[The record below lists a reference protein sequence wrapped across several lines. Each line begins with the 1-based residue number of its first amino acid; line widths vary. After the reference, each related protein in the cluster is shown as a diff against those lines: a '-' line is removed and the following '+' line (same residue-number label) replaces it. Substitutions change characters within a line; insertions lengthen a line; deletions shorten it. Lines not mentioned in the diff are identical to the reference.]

1 MAETI
6 KKKKSFSQ
14 SVGAGMKSIF
24 APSGRTY
31 YVLEHKMGTTKHKA
45 GEKQE
50 IIVDYIELGRD
61 PSCTVQ
67 FDGAQKTV
75 SRKHAAIYK
84 DGDNWK
90 LKQLS
95 KTNETLL
102 NGRPVKNEWYL
113 QSGDEIQ
120 LSPGGPKLGFIVPAN
135 NTVGSIGLNRRLS
148 LFRQQALRPYRT
160 AITVLSIFLI
170 LAILG
175 SGFTIWWLDRKH
187 AEDLLLLTGTITE
200 QQVTIEEQKQAQEL
214 LTNNIN
220 QLTESIPAIEEAAAR
235 RAREAAIAE
244 VENRVGNTTDT
255 SNPTALTN
263 CMSKVYFI
271 RCNKIGITMDGETK
285 YITPPE
291 GSDRLYSGTG
301 FLLDNG
307 KFVTARHV
315 AEGWMFIGEDDIRNS
330 NPMVIANAVAALGGN
345 TVGYFTAFASDGSS
359 FNFKSSDFK
368 YDRSTDR
375 NFTLNTDDGP
385 VPLCIA
391 QLDNTDWAA
400 ANLNRSG
407 GLSFDPS
414 LSNSL
419 QMMTHLEVLGFPL
432 GIGFHSPSNL
442 KPIYGNCTVAKAG
455 FENGVILITNRNF
468 EKGNSGGPV
477 FAKVNGTYK
486 VVGLVSAGA
495 GGSIGL
501 IVPISV
507 IR

>member
-14 SVGAGMKSIF
+14 TVGAGMKSIF

-187 AEDLLLLTGTITE
+187 AEDLLLLT
-200 QQVTIEEQKQAQEL
+200 
-214 LTNNIN
+214 
-220 QLTESIPAIEEAAAR
+220 
-235 RAREAAIAE
+235 
-244 VENRVGNTTDT
+244 
-255 SNPTALTN
+255 
-263 CMSKVYFI
+263 
-271 RCNKIGITMDGETK
+271 
-285 YITPPE
+285 
-291 GSDRLYSGTG
+291 DR
-301 FLLDNG
+301 
-307 KFVTARHV
+307 
-315 AEGWMFIGEDDIRNS
+315 
-330 NPMVIANAVAALGGN
+330 
-345 TVGYFTAFASDGSS
+345 
-359 FNFKSSDFK
+359 KS
-368 YDRSTDR
+368 
-375 NFTLNTDDGP
+375 
-385 VPLCIA
+385 
-391 QLDNTDWAA
+391 
-400 ANLNRSG
+400 
-407 GLSFDPS
+407 
-414 LSNSL
+414 
-419 QMMTHLEVLGFPL
+419 
-432 GIGFHSPSNL
+432 
-442 KPIYGNCTVAKAG
+442 
-455 FENGVILITNRNF
+455 
-468 EKGNSGGPV
+468 
-477 FAKVNGTYK
+477 
-486 VVGLVSAGA
+486 VV
-495 GGSIGL
+495 
-501 IVPISV
+501 
-507 IR
+507 